1 LTKGV
6 KAVTLS
12 LGGYEMDRR
21 DLKIEHYK
29 QRVAELSVQ
38 YEERIADLRVEL
50 TEVSDLLQQKNQ
62 ELEELKAAD
71 EKPEEDS

>member
-1 LTKGV
+1 
-6 KAVTLS
+6 
-12 LGGYEMDRR
+12 MDRR

-71 EKPEEDS
+71 EKPEENS

>member
-1 LTKGV
+1 
-6 KAVTLS
+6 
-12 LGGYEMDRR
+12 MDRR